1 MEFRLPVGEWGESG
15 FNFLTGH
22 LTGLFTVFVWITTS
36 INAVFLDVL
45 AWPPALVAIV
55 AVAALSWWA
64 VGARLAVGTLIGFW
78 LIFNQGLW
86 EASLQTMALVLTATT
101 LSMLVA
107 VPLGILLGV
116 SAPARAIIYPV
127 LDFVQT
133 MPRFVYLIPAA
144 ILFGIDVAPAVFAT
158 MTLAVPPPARLI
170 ATGFLEVDEQ
180 LVEVAEAH
188 GFKPWQVV
196 AKVQFPLAMPS
207 ILLGLNQCMMMAL
220 SMAVIASLIGAGG
233 LGTEI
238 LTAISSLDAGQGVVA
253 GLAIFILAIFLDR
266 TTQGIAGKF
275 SALSYR
281 SASND

>member
-1 MEFRLPVGEWGESG
+1 M
-15 FNFLTGH
+15 
-22 LTGLFTVFVWITTS
+22 
-36 INAVFLDVL
+36 
-45 AWPPALVAIV
+45 
-55 AVAALSWWA
+55 
-64 VGARLAVGTLIGFW
+64 
-78 LIFNQGLW
+78 
-86 EASLQTMALVLTATT
+86 
-101 LSMLVA
+101 
-107 VPLGILLGV
+107 
-116 SAPARAIIYPV
+116 
-127 LDFVQT
+127 
-133 MPRFVYLIPAA
+133 
-144 ILFGIDVAPAVFAT
+144 
-158 MTLAVPPPARLI
+158 
-170 ATGFLEVDEQ
+170 DEQ

-275 SALSYR
+275 SALNYR